1 MSFTPDVRRRLGE
14 VFSAPVLKTL
24 ERRTVFE
31 PWDEELEKKQKPF
44 HHALVPAAVWKG
56 SKFERSFV
64 TSLGNMW
71 EVAATELRAVARGW
85 AEQGYRM
92 PDTYTRINSA

>member
-44 HHALVPAAVWKG
+44 HHALVPAGLEGIEVREILCHKSRQHVG
-56 SKFERSFV
+56 GRSHGAQGCC
-64 TSLGNMW
+64 SGLG
-71 EVAATELRAVARGW
+71 
-85 AEQGYRM
+85 
-92 PDTYTRINSA
+92 